1 MIICQWSNR
10 VISRKLLSIIDIGE
24 NTICHFVSVLCFCS
38 RKYFNIYIYC
48 FIQIETYT
56 VYVSH
61 TEYTV
66 LEEREM
72 SEAFLNV
79 CHLQFVRLSSFFNA
93 FKTTKKIFNS
103 FSLIYKN
110 HQPNSCSS
118 NNCLFYTFHT
128 GWISISF
135 FFVCVLKWLFIF

>member
-1 MIICQWSNR
+1 M
-10 VISRKLLSIIDIGE
+10 
-24 NTICHFVSVLCFCS
+24 SVLCFCS

-79 CHLQFVRLSSFFNA
+79 CHLQFVRLSSFFQRFQDYSNKEDFHYFIHFTLA
-93 FKTTKKIFNS
+93 GFPS
-103 FSLIYKN
+103 LFSLSVFSNGCSYFRRFVLLGEKTK
-110 HQPNSCSS
+110 PN
-118 NNCLFYTFHT
+118 FYSKYSRLQSFLPFPFSK
-128 GWISISF
+128 WIFKLLESTN
-135 FFVCVLKWLFIF
+135 